1 MSRALFLLN
10 IYSQKR
16 IFLSKVEYIVYRE
29 KRGDTMQNQIG
40 AVLKV
45 VGSIVIALGLL
56 LGLIGG
62 SQANSFLFFVT
73 TFLGS
78 LVTGMVLIGLSEII
92 RILEVINEN
101 IPKRRR
107 KMVRGS
113 NDTLFDSPSQ
123 AMSTKEEDDIK
134 DFLQKHD
141 IEIEKII
148 PTPTEDYFIIKT
160 SARYI
165 LIEMGGF
172 TPKII
177 NEDKWP
183 EDLVGW
189 FEHNIQD

>member
-1 MSRALFLLN
+1 
-10 IYSQKR
+10 
-16 IFLSKVEYIVYRE
+16 
-29 KRGDTMQNQIG
+29 MQNQIG

-56 LGLIGG
+56 LGIIGG

-78 LVTGMVLIGLSEII
+78 LVTGMALIGMSEII

-107 KMVRGS
+107 KMVRSS
-113 NDTLFDSPSQ
+113 NDILFDVSPQS
-123 AMSTKEEDDIK
+123 MSTKEEDDIK
-134 DFLQKHD
+134 EFLQKHNVD
-141 IEIEKII
+141 IEKII
-148 PTPTEDYFIIKT
+148 PTPKEDFFIIKT

-165 LIEMGGF
+165 LIEMGSF

-177 NEDKWP
+177 DEEKWP

-189 FEHNIQD
+189 FEQYNQD

>member
-1 MSRALFLLN
+1 M
-10 IYSQKR
+10 
-16 IFLSKVEYIVYRE
+16 SKVEYIVYRE
-29 KRGDTMQNQIG
+29 KRGDIMQNQIG

-56 LGLIGG
+56 LGIIGG
-62 SQANSFLFFVT
+62 SQTNSFLFFVT

-107 KMVRGS
+107 KMARSS

-123 AMSTKEEDDIK
+123 PMSTKEEDDIK
-134 DFLQKHD
+134 GFLQKHD
-141 IEIEKII
+141 VEIEKII
-148 PTPTEDYFIIKT
+148 PTPKEDFFIIKT

-183 EDLVGW
+183 EELVGW
-189 FEHNIQD
+189 FENNKD